1 MKALSLLQLVQRQYP
16 YPDAIC
22 SHFRGHSGKKDQ
34 RVKKYCS
41 YERKDI
47 LLFRETK
54 TIYLL
59 LIMTTNND
67 TDEETFEEQGKG

>member
-1 MKALSLLQLVQRQYP
+1 MTISLPRCNLLSLQR
-16 YPDAIC
+16 ATEV
-22 SHFRGHSGKKDQ
+22 RKTK

-41 YERKDI
+41 WERKEI
-47 LLFRETK
+47 LLFRETV

-67 TDEETFEEQGKG
+67 MDEETFEEQGEG